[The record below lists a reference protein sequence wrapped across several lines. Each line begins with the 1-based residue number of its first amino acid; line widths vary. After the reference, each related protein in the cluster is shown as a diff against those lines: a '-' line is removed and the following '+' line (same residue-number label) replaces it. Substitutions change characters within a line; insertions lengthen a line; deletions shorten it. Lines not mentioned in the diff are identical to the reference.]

1 MSPTDGTFIHV
12 DASMNKLLKAFSLAK
27 VKQRFVLLGN
37 FVDTNF
43 DLFWKHKFIFYEEE
57 KKVFETFANTARWK
71 NSIFF
76 FLCTKYSNPIWKI
89 VSTMARDLKHEFW
102 LLETC
107 FVIRLFNGMFQP
119 QFTNK
124 LWLSCLLLS
133 NFNLYVDQTWKE
145 IFMLL
150 KSS

>member
-76 FLCTKYSNPIWKI
+76 SLHQILKPYLKDCVDNGTWFETWILI
-89 VSTMARDLKHEFW
+89 VGNM
-102 LLETC
+102 
-107 FVIRLFNGMFQP
+107 
-119 QFTNK
+119 
-124 LWLSCLLLS
+124 LLLFVYS
-133 NFNLYVDQTWKE
+133 MVCFNLNLLINLNFHVCPYQLLDQTKNCYA
-145 IFMLL
+145 
-150 KSS
+150 S

>member
-43 DLFWKHKFIFYEEE
+43 DLFRSISLYFTKKK
-57 KKVFETFANTARWK
+57 KKVSETFANTARWK

-76 FLCTKYSNPIWKI
+76 SLHQI
-89 VSTMARDLKHEFW
+89 LKPY
-102 LLETC
+102 LKDC
-107 FVIRLFNGMFQP
+107 VDNG
-119 QFTNK
+119 T
-124 LWLSCLLLS
+124 
-133 NFNLYVDQTWKE
+133 
-145 IFMLL
+145 
-150 KSS
+150 